1 MNYLQC
7 PDLSENKIVSF
18 YANINN
24 KNFKFLFKWS
34 DYCKCCFLSI
44 FDNNGEPVNTGN
56 ALCNKTIIKN
66 DNRVLPNFIFIHQ
79 DELGLE
85 PTAETIKDYIIAYT
99 AE

>member
-1 MNYLQC
+1 MKYLQC

-24 KNFKFLFKWS
+24 ENFKFLFKWS
-34 DYCKCCFLSI
+34 DYCNSCFLSI

-66 DNRVLPNFIFIHQ
+66 DNRVLPNFLFTHKNGS
-79 DELGLE
+79 GLE
-85 PTAETIKDYIIAYT
+85 PTAETVKDYIIAYT
-99 AE
+99 SE